1 MKKVKETTNGN
12 KNGNSTNGNTSKKD
26 EIKEFDFGN
35 TKTAKSMIKALTMT
49 RKRLYP
55 ERYDDKGRLKPEHAK
70 HKTVI

>member
-12 KNGNSTNGNTSKKD
+12 KNGNSTNSKVEQ
-26 EIKEFDFGN
+26 EIKEFDFGD

-55 ERYDDKGRLKPEHAK
+55 ERYDEKGRLKPEYAK
-70 HKTVI
+70 NKITI